1 MKTAIL
7 VSTTGP
13 RHSAVVGSVERWNLH
28 LEFLDPPWGPC
39 HDAQDCSELSPRQI
53 NQGGI
58 YVQADKDQ
66 GKFLGMSCA
75 RARSWVILVG
85 PFQL

>member
-13 RHSAVVGSVERWNLH
+13 RHSPVVGSVEDWDLP

-39 HDAQDCSELSPRQI
+39 RDPAADARRCSELSPHQI

-58 YVQADKDQ
+58 SLHQVKS
-66 GKFLGMSCA
+66 LGMPSA
-75 RARSWVILVG
+75 G
-85 PFQL
+85 